1 MVEKLGSAAHGIDL
15 TILSGISEQDGQV
28 VKGDNGLTQDGP
40 YAVDAGIEGATQVEY
55 QTLEAAGTDQFANN
69 KRKRT
74 TRPSQNPTATVTY
87 LDIDWDVLNKVV
99 GYEEDETGG
108 ATLDQDH
115 KPHISLLTREPLLD
129 GNFLYEAFANATAT
143 YQTSTHATDNTEEQ
157 DANVQL
163 SLKAYEPI
171 ADVFKLKSGKKMPYK
186 KWNSGSKK
194 FDEAK
199 MLQEVFPGTTAKTV
213 DDILKASTIK
223 TSSAGGNL
231 TPGNSGGSTSGT
243 NTGSG
248 TDSEKKTEN
257 SH

>member
-1 MVEKLGSAAHGIDL
+1 MSEKLGSTAHGIDL

-28 VKGDNGLTQDGP
+28 VKGDNGLTKDGP

-74 TRPSQNPTATVTY
+74 TRPRQNPTATVTY

-115 KPHISLLTREPLLD
+115 KPHIALLTREPLLD

-143 YQTSTHATDNTEEQ
+143 YQTSAHQTDTAEEQ

-163 SLKAYEPI
+163 NLKAYEPI

-186 KWNSGSKK
+186 KWNSGSSK

-199 MLQEVFPGTTAKTV
+199 MLKEVFPGTTATSV
-213 DDILKASTIK
+213 DEILQASTIN
-223 TSSAGGNL
+223 TSS
-231 TPGNSGGSTSGT
+231 
-243 NTGSG
+243 TGSNP
-248 TDSEKKTEN
+248 TSESGKNKDPETPTHLGN
-257 SH
+257 

>member
-115 KPHISLLTREPLLD
+115 KPHIALLTREPLLD

-143 YQTSTHATDNTEEQ
+143 YQTSAHQTDTAEEQ

-163 SLKAYEPI
+163 NLKAYEPI

-186 KWNSGSKK
+186 KWNSGSSK

-199 MLQEVFPGTTAKTV
+199 MLKEVFPGTTATSV
-213 DDILKASTIK
+213 DEILQASTIN
-223 TSSAGGNL
+223 TSS
-231 TPGNSGGSTSGT
+231 
-243 NTGSG
+243 TGSNP
-248 TDSEKKTEN
+248 TSESGKNKDPETPTHLGN
-257 SH
+257 

>member
-28 VKGDNGLTQDGP
+28 VKGDNGLTKDGP

-115 KPHISLLTREPLLD
+115 KPHIALLTREPLLD

-143 YQTSTHATDNTEEQ
+143 YQTSTHQTDTAEEQ

-163 SLKAYEPI
+163 NLKAYEPI

-186 KWNSGSKK
+186 KWNSGSSK

-199 MLQEVFPGTTAKTV
+199 MLKEVFPGTTATSV
-213 DDILKASTIK
+213 DEILQASTIN
-223 TSSAGGNL
+223 TSS
-231 TPGNSGGSTSGT
+231 
-243 NTGSG
+243 TGSNP
-248 TDSEKKTEN
+248 TSESGKNKDPETPTHLGN
-257 SH
+257 

>member
-1 MVEKLGSAAHGIDL
+1 MSEKLGSAAHGIDL

-28 VKGDNGLTQDGP
+28 VKGDNGLTKDGP

-55 QTLEAAGTDQFANN
+55 QTLEATGTDQFANN

-115 KPHISLLTREPLLD
+115 KPHIALLTREPLLD

-143 YQTSTHATDNTEEQ
+143 YQTSAHQTDTAEEQ

-163 SLKAYEPI
+163 NLKAYEPI

-186 KWNSGSKK
+186 KWNSGSSK

-199 MLQEVFPGTTAKTV
+199 MLKEVFPGTTATSV
-213 DDILKASTIK
+213 DEILQASTIN
-223 TSSAGGNL
+223 TSS
-231 TPGNSGGSTSGT
+231 
-243 NTGSG
+243 TGSNP
-248 TDSEKKTEN
+248 TSESGKNKDPETPTHLGN
-257 SH
+257 

>member
-1 MVEKLGSAAHGIDL
+1 MSEKLGSAAHGIDL

-115 KPHISLLTREPLLD
+115 KPHISLLTREPVLD
-129 GNFLYEAFANATAT
+129 GNFLYEAFANATARHMN
-143 YQTSTHATDNTEEQ
+143 QSQ
-157 DANVQL
+157 MFS
-163 SLKAYEPI
+163 SLRVVRRCLIRSGIQVLRSSMKLRC
-171 ADVFKLKSGKKMPYK
+171 FKKYSLELPQK
-186 KWNSGSKK
+186 
-194 FDEAK
+194 
-199 MLQEVFPGTTAKTV
+199 Q
-213 DDILKASTIK
+213 
-223 TSSAGGNL
+223 
-231 TPGNSGGSTSGT
+231 
-243 NTGSG
+243 
-248 TDSEKKTEN
+248 
-257 SH
+257 

>member
-1 MVEKLGSAAHGIDL
+1 MSEKLGSAAHGIDL

-28 VKGDNGLTQDGP
+28 VKGDNGLTKDGP

-55 QTLEAAGTDQFANN
+55 QTLEATGTDQFANN

-115 KPHISLLTREPLLD
+115 KPHIALLTREPLLD

-143 YQTSTHATDNTEEQ
+143 YQTSAHQTDTAEEQ

-163 SLKAYEPI
+163 NLKAYEPI

-186 KWNSGSKK
+186 KWNSGSSK

-199 MLQEVFPGTTAKTV
+199 MLKEVFPGTTATSV
-213 DDILKASTIK
+213 DEILQASTIN
-223 TSSAGGNL
+223 TSS
-231 TPGNSGGSTSGT
+231 TGSNPTSG
-243 NTGSG
+243 SG
-248 TDSEKKTEN
+248 KDKDPETPTHLGN
-257 SH
+257 

>member
-1 MVEKLGSAAHGIDL
+1 MSEKLGSAAHGIDL

-115 KPHISLLTREPLLD
+115 KPHIALLTREPLLD

-143 YQTSTHATDNTEEQ
+143 YQTSAHQTDTAEEQ

-163 SLKAYEPI
+163 NLKAYEPI

-186 KWNSGSKK
+186 KWNSGSSK

-199 MLQEVFPGTTAKTV
+199 MLKEVFPGTTATSV
-213 DDILKASTIK
+213 DEILQASTIN
-223 TSSAGGNL
+223 TSS
-231 TPGNSGGSTSGT
+231 
-243 NTGSG
+243 TGSNP
-248 TDSEKKTEN
+248 TSESGKNKDPETPTHLGN
-257 SH
+257 

>member
-1 MVEKLGSAAHGIDL
+1 M
-15 TILSGISEQDGQV
+15 
-28 VKGDNGLTQDGP
+28 
-40 YAVDAGIEGATQVEY
+40 
-55 QTLEAAGTDQFANN
+55 
-69 KRKRT
+69 
-74 TRPSQNPTATVTY
+74 
-87 LDIDWDVLNKVV
+87 
-99 GYEEDETGG
+99 
-108 ATLDQDH
+108 
-115 KPHISLLTREPLLD
+115 LTREPLLD

-223 TSSAGGNL
+223 TSSAGGNP

>member
-1 MVEKLGSAAHGIDL
+1 MSEKLGSAAHGIDL

-28 VKGDNGLTQDGP
+28 VKGDNGLTKDGP

-115 KPHISLLTREPLLD
+115 KPHIALLTREPLLD

-143 YQTSTHATDNTEEQ
+143 YQTSAHQTDTAEEQ

-163 SLKAYEPI
+163 NLKAYEPI

-186 KWNSGSKK
+186 KWNSGSSK

-199 MLQEVFPGTTAKTV
+199 MLKEVFPGTTATSV
-213 DDILKASTIK
+213 DEILQASTIN
-223 TSSAGGNL
+223 TSS
-231 TPGNSGGSTSGT
+231 
-243 NTGSG
+243 TGSNP
-248 TDSEKKTEN
+248 TSESGKNKDPETPTHLGN
-257 SH
+257 

>member
-1 MVEKLGSAAHGIDL
+1 MSEKLGSAAHGIDL

-28 VKGDNGLTQDGP
+28 VKGDNGLTKDGP

-74 TRPSQNPTATVTY
+74 TRPRQNPTATVTY

-108 ATLDQDH
+108 ATLNQDH
-115 KPHISLLTREPLLD
+115 KPHIALLTREPLLD

-143 YQTSTHATDNTEEQ
+143 YQTSAHQTDTAEEQ

-163 SLKAYEPI
+163 NLKAYEPI

-186 KWNSGSKK
+186 KWNSGSSK

-199 MLQEVFPGTTAKTV
+199 MLKEVFPGTTATSV
-213 DDILKASTIK
+213 DEILQASTIN
-223 TSSAGGNL
+223 TSS
-231 TPGNSGGSTSGT
+231 TGSNPTSG
-243 NTGSG
+243 SG
-248 TDSEKKTEN
+248 KDKDPETPTHLGN
-257 SH
+257 

>member
-1 MVEKLGSAAHGIDL
+1 MSEKLGSAAHGIDL

-28 VKGDNGLTQDGP
+28 VKGDNGLTKDGP

-108 ATLDQDH
+108 ATLNQDH
-115 KPHISLLTREPLLD
+115 KPHIALLTREPLLD

-143 YQTSTHATDNTEEQ
+143 YQTSTHQTDTAEEQ

-163 SLKAYEPI
+163 NLKAYEPI

-186 KWNSGSKK
+186 KWNSGSSK

-199 MLQEVFPGTTAKTV
+199 MLKEVFPGTTATSV
-213 DDILKASTIK
+213 DEILQASTIN
-223 TSSAGGNL
+223 TSS
-231 TPGNSGGSTSGT
+231 
-243 NTGSG
+243 TGSNP
-248 TDSEKKTEN
+248 TSESGKNKDPETPTHLGN
-257 SH
+257 

>member
-1 MVEKLGSAAHGIDL
+1 MSEKLGSAAHGIDL

-28 VKGDNGLTQDGP
+28 VKGDNGLTKDGP

-108 ATLDQDH
+108 ATLNQDH
-115 KPHISLLTREPLLD
+115 KPHIALLTREPLLD

-143 YQTSTHATDNTEEQ
+143 YQTSAHQTDTAEEQ

-163 SLKAYEPI
+163 NLKAYEPI

-186 KWNSGSKK
+186 KWNSGSSK

-199 MLQEVFPGTTAKTV
+199 MLKEVFPGTTATSV
-213 DDILKASTIK
+213 DEILQASTIN
-223 TSSAGGNL
+223 TSS
-231 TPGNSGGSTSGT
+231 
-243 NTGSG
+243 TGSNP
-248 TDSEKKTEN
+248 TSESGKNKDPETPTHLGN
-257 SH
+257 

>member
-1 MVEKLGSAAHGIDL
+1 MSEKLGSAAHGIDL

-28 VKGDNGLTQDGP
+28 VKGDNGLTKDGP

-115 KPHISLLTREPLLD
+115 KPHIALLTREPLLD

-143 YQTSTHATDNTEEQ
+143 YQTSTHQTDTAEEQ
-157 DANVQL
+157 DTNVQL
-163 SLKAYEPI
+163 NLKAYEPI

-186 KWNSGSKK
+186 KWNSGSSK

-199 MLQEVFPGTTAKTV
+199 MLKEVFPGTTATSV
-213 DDILKASTIK
+213 DEILQASTIN
-223 TSSAGGNL
+223 TSS
-231 TPGNSGGSTSGT
+231 
-243 NTGSG
+243 TGSNP
-248 TDSEKKTEN
+248 TSESGKNKDPETPTHLGN
-257 SH
+257 

>member
-1 MVEKLGSAAHGIDL
+1 MSEKLGSAAHGIDL

-28 VKGDNGLTQDGP
+28 VKGDNGLTKDGP

-74 TRPSQNPTATVTY
+74 TRPRQNPTATVTY

-115 KPHISLLTREPLLD
+115 KPHIALLTREPLLD

-143 YQTSTHATDNTEEQ
+143 YQTSTHQTDTAEEQ

-163 SLKAYEPI
+163 NLKASEPI
-171 ADVFKLKSGKKMPYK
+171 AVGFNLKSGKKLPYK
-186 KWNSGSKK
+186 KWNSGSSKV
-194 FDEAK
+194 DEAK
-199 MLQEVFPGTTAKTV
+199 MLKEVFPGTTATSV
-213 DDILKASTIK
+213 DEILQASTIN
-223 TSSAGGNL
+223 TSS
-231 TPGNSGGSTSGT
+231 TGSNPTSG
-243 NTGSG
+243 SG
-248 TDSEKKTEN
+248 KDKDPETPTHLGN
-257 SH
+257 

>member
-1 MVEKLGSAAHGIDL
+1 MSEKLGSAAHGIDL

-108 ATLDQDH
+108 ATLNQDH
-115 KPHISLLTREPLLD
+115 KPHIALLTREPLLD

-143 YQTSTHATDNTEEQ
+143 YQTSAHQTDTAEEQ

-163 SLKAYEPI
+163 NLKAYEPI

-186 KWNSGSKK
+186 KWNSGSSK

-199 MLQEVFPGTTAKTV
+199 MLKEVFPGTTATSV
-213 DDILKASTIK
+213 DEILQASTIN
-223 TSSAGGNL
+223 TSS
-231 TPGNSGGSTSGT
+231 
-243 NTGSG
+243 TGSNP
-248 TDSEKKTEN
+248 TSESGKNKDPETPTHLGN
-257 SH
+257 

>member
-1 MVEKLGSAAHGIDL
+1 MSEKLGSAAHGIDL

-28 VKGDNGLTQDGP
+28 VKGDNGLTKDGP
-40 YAVDAGIEGATQVEY
+40 YAVDADIEGATQVEY

-115 KPHISLLTREPLLD
+115 KPHIALLTREPLLD

-143 YQTSTHATDNTEEQ
+143 YQTSTHQTDTAEEQ

-163 SLKAYEPI
+163 NLKAYEPI

-186 KWNSGSKK
+186 KWNSGSSK

-199 MLQEVFPGTTAKTV
+199 MLKEVFPGTTATSV
-213 DDILKASTIK
+213 DEILQASTIN
-223 TSSAGGNL
+223 TSS
-231 TPGNSGGSTSGT
+231 
-243 NTGSG
+243 TGSNP
-248 TDSEKKTEN
+248 TSESGKNKDPETPTHLGN
-257 SH
+257 

>member
-1 MVEKLGSAAHGIDL
+1 MSEKLGSAAHGIDL

-28 VKGDNGLTQDGP
+28 VKGDNGLTKDGP

-115 KPHISLLTREPLLD
+115 KPHIALLTREPLLD

-143 YQTSTHATDNTEEQ
+143 YQTSTHQTDTAEEQ

-163 SLKAYEPI
+163 NLKAYEPI

-186 KWNSGSKK
+186 KWNSGSSM

-199 MLQEVFPGTTAKTV
+199 MLKEVFPGTTATSV
-213 DDILKASTIK
+213 DEILQASTIN
-223 TSSAGGNL
+223 TSS
-231 TPGNSGGSTSGT
+231 
-243 NTGSG
+243 TGSNP
-248 TDSEKKTEN
+248 TSESGKNKDPETPTHLGN
-257 SH
+257 

>member
-143 YQTSTHATDNTEEQ
+143 YQTSTHQTDTAEEQ

-163 SLKAYEPI
+163 NLKAYEPI

-186 KWNSGSKK
+186 KWNSGSSK

-199 MLQEVFPGTTAKTV
+199 MLKEVFPGTTATSV
-213 DDILKASTIK
+213 DEILQASTIN
-223 TSSAGGNL
+223 TSS
-231 TPGNSGGSTSGT
+231 
-243 NTGSG
+243 TGSNP
-248 TDSEKKTEN
+248 TSESGKNKDPETPTHLGN
-257 SH
+257 

>member
-1 MVEKLGSAAHGIDL
+1 MSEKLGSAAHGIDL

-115 KPHISLLTREPLLD
+115 KPHIALLTREPLLD

-143 YQTSTHATDNTEEQ
+143 YQTSTHQTDTAEEQ

-186 KWNSGSKK
+186 KWNSGSSK

-199 MLQEVFPGTTAKTV
+199 MLKEVFPGTTATSV
-213 DDILKASTIK
+213 DEILQASTIN
-223 TSSAGGNL
+223 TSS
-231 TPGNSGGSTSGT
+231 TGSNPTSG
-243 NTGSG
+243 SG
-248 TDSEKKTEN
+248 KNKDPETPTHLGN
-257 SH
+257 

>member
-1 MVEKLGSAAHGIDL
+1 MSEKLGSAAHGIDL

-28 VKGDNGLTQDGP
+28 VKGDNGLTKDGP

-74 TRPSQNPTATVTY
+74 TSPSQNPTATVTY

-115 KPHISLLTREPLLD
+115 KPHIALLTREPLLD

-143 YQTSTHATDNTEEQ
+143 YQTSTHQTDTAEEQ

-163 SLKAYEPI
+163 NLKAYEPI

-186 KWNSGSKK
+186 KWNSGSSK

-199 MLQEVFPGTTAKTV
+199 MLKEVFPGTTATSV
-213 DDILKASTIK
+213 DEILQASTIN
-223 TSSAGGNL
+223 TSS
-231 TPGNSGGSTSGT
+231 
-243 NTGSG
+243 TGSNP
-248 TDSEKKTEN
+248 TSESGKNKDPEPPTHLGN
-257 SH
+257 

>member
-1 MVEKLGSAAHGIDL
+1 MSEKLGSAAHGIDL

-28 VKGDNGLTQDGP
+28 VKGDNGLTKDGP

-55 QTLEAAGTDQFANN
+55 QNLEAAGTDQFANN

-115 KPHISLLTREPLLD
+115 KPHIALLTREPLLD

-143 YQTSTHATDNTEEQ
+143 YQTSAHQTDTAEEQ

-163 SLKAYEPI
+163 NLKAYEPI

-186 KWNSGSKK
+186 KWNSGSSK

-199 MLQEVFPGTTAKTV
+199 MLKEVFPGTTATSV
-213 DDILKASTIK
+213 DEILQASTIN
-223 TSSAGGNL
+223 TSS
-231 TPGNSGGSTSGT
+231 TGSNPTSG
-243 NTGSG
+243 SG
-248 TDSEKKTEN
+248 KDKDPETPTHLGN
-257 SH
+257 

>member
-1 MVEKLGSAAHGIDL
+1 MSEKLGSAAHGIDL

-28 VKGDNGLTQDGP
+28 VKGDNGLTKDGP

-115 KPHISLLTREPLLD
+115 KPHIALLTREPLLD

-143 YQTSTHATDNTEEQ
+143 YQTSTHQTDTAEEQ

-163 SLKAYEPI
+163 NLKAYEPI

-186 KWNSGSKK
+186 KWNSGSSK

-199 MLQEVFPGTTAKTV
+199 MLKEVFPGTTATSV
-213 DDILKASTIK
+213 DEILQASTIN
-223 TSSAGGNL
+223 TSS
-231 TPGNSGGSTSGT
+231 
-243 NTGSG
+243 TGSN
-248 TDSEKKTEN
+248 TTSESGKNKDPEPPTHLGN
-257 SH
+257 

>member
-108 ATLDQDH
+108 ATLNQDH
-115 KPHISLLTREPLLD
+115 KPHIALLTREPLLD

-143 YQTSTHATDNTEEQ
+143 YQTSAHQTDTAEEQ

-163 SLKAYEPI
+163 NLKAYEPI

-186 KWNSGSKK
+186 KWNSGSSK

-199 MLQEVFPGTTAKTV
+199 MLKEVFPGTTATSV
-213 DDILKASTIK
+213 DEILQASTIN
-223 TSSAGGNL
+223 TSS
-231 TPGNSGGSTSGT
+231 
-243 NTGSG
+243 TGSNP
-248 TDSEKKTEN
+248 TSESGKNKDPETPTHLGN
-257 SH
+257 